1 MLQADKLNHPK
12 DAGDVTGAMVMRIPK
27 RMTWILALAG
37 LLAGSVGSS
46 GEELR
51 TITAPEAI
59 RLAIQNDSGLRLAN
73 LNLTLARLRLEAAR
87 NASFLPSISLS
98 LAPPELTGSGL
109 SQAIGAA
116 LAAAL
121 PLPWGQGSLKASVG
135 LSYNTATS
143 EFAVPTWQLSLS
155 DPLNLANP
163 ADSLSS
169 IRANERGVA
178 SEERSLDA
186 AERELVVSTLQAYW
200 NLLAKAK
207 QAEQNQQSV
216 DRLQAKRDQVQEL
229 AAQGYKG
236 VQDVNESKLLLVDA
250 QVKAED
256 SAATYASGL
265 EAFCRETLGISSS
278 CELAPLDLSLGGLL
292 AAAHELLLVD
302 LPDSAITGAAAVI
315 SAQQGVGDAEAA
327 LREARGDILPTLS
340 VDAKVNASEWRV
352 GVGLSFSLFAPSR
365 SVNVRI
371 AEANLAL
378 AKERLDSAQETTR
391 NQVLGLRASLLAS
404 IRSGESL
411 DLETEKW
418 QLAEQVMTAR
428 HDAGTLSDSDWATF
442 LEEKDGFT
450 LDAAG
455 RAASLLAA
463 YLSYRS
469 ALGMEIQWEE
479 WL

>member
-1 MLQADKLNHPK
+1 
-12 DAGDVTGAMVMRIPK
+12 MVMRVPGK
-27 RMTWILALAG
+27 MTWILALTG
-37 LLAGSVGSS
+37 LLAASIGTS
-46 GEELR
+46 GAELR

-87 NASFLPSISLS
+87 NAAFLPSISLS
-98 LAPPELTGSGL
+98 IVPPELTGSGL
-109 SQAIGAA
+109 SQDIGAA
-116 LAAAL
+116 LAASL

-135 LSYNTATS
+135 LSYSTATS
-143 EFAVPTWQLSLS
+143 EFAIPTWQLSLS
-155 DPLNLANP
+155 DLLDLANP

-169 IRANERGVA
+169 IHA
-178 SEERSLDA
+178 SERAVATAERSLD
-186 AERELVVSTLQAYW
+186 ETEKELIVLTLQAYRD
-200 NLLAKAK
+200 LLAKAK
-207 QAEQNQQSV
+207 QAEQRQQSV
-216 DRLQAKRDQVQEL
+216 ARLHAELGQVQQL

-236 VQDVNESKLLLVDA
+236 VQDVNEAKLLSLDA
-250 QVKAED
+250 QVQAEN
-256 SAATYASGL
+256 SAATYASDL
-265 EAFCRETLGISSS
+265 EAFCRETLGISES
-278 CELAPLDLSLGGLL
+278 CELAPLDLSLSAILT
-292 AAAHELLLVD
+292 AAHELLLVEV
-302 LPDSAITGAAAVI
+302 PDSAVTGAAAVI
-315 SAQQGVGDAEAA
+315 SAQQGVGDAEAV

-340 VDAKVNASEWRV
+340 VDAKVNASEWKV
-352 GVGLSFSLFAPSR
+352 GVGVSLNLFAPSR
-365 SVNVRI
+365 SVDIRI
-371 AEANLAL
+371 ADASLAL

-391 NQVLGLRASLLAS
+391 NQILDLRASLLTS

-411 DLETEKW
+411 TLETEKW
-418 QLAEQVMTAR
+418 QLEGQVMTAR

-463 YLSYRS
+463 YLNYRS

>member
-1 MLQADKLNHPK
+1 
-12 DAGDVTGAMVMRIPK
+12 MRIPK
-27 RMTWILALAG
+27 KMIWILALAG
-37 LLAGSVGSS
+37 LLAASIGTS

-87 NASFLPSISLS
+87 NAAFLPSISLS
-98 LAPPELTGSGL
+98 IAPPELTGSGL

-116 LAAAL
+116 LAASL

-135 LSYNTATS
+135 LSYSTATS
-143 EFAVPTWQLSLS
+143 EFAIPTWQLSLS
-155 DPLNLANP
+155 DLLDLANP

-169 IRANERGVA
+169 IHASERAVA
-178 SEERSLDA
+178 SAERSLD
-186 AERELVVSTLQAYW
+186 ETEKELIVLTLQAYRD
-200 NLLAKAK
+200 LLAKAK
-207 QAEQNQQSV
+207 QAEQRQQSV
-216 DRLQAKRDQVQEL
+216 ARLHAELGQVQQL

-236 VQDVNESKLLLVDA
+236 VQDVNEAKLLSLDA
-250 QVKAED
+250 QVQAEN
-256 SAATYASGL
+256 SAATYAWDL
-265 EAFCRETLGISSS
+265 EAFCRETLGISEN
-278 CELAPLDLSLGGLL
+278 CELAPLDLSLNAILT
-292 AAAHELLLVD
+292 AAHELLLVEV
-302 LPDSAITGAAAVI
+302 PDSAVTGAAAVI
-315 SAQQGVGDAEAA
+315 SAQQGVGDAEAV

-340 VDAKVNASEWRV
+340 VDAKINASEWKV
-352 GVGLSFSLFAPSR
+352 GVGVSLSLFAPSR
-365 SVNVRI
+365 SVDTRI
-371 AEANLAL
+371 ADASLAL
-378 AKERLDSAQETTR
+378 AKERLDSAQEIVR
-391 NQVLGLRASLLAS
+391 NQILDLRASLLAS

-411 DLETEKW
+411 TLETEKW
-418 QLAEQVMTAR
+418 QLEGQVMTAR

-463 YLSYRS
+463 YLNYRS